1 MIMNQDNNFVDP
13 RYNEGAP
20 DSSGHIMSSYVVE
33 EKDTLPDIA
42 RKFNLTVEQL
52 LAANKDHIHDS
63 QALVQTGTRIMIP
76 KIQDRGPGQ
85 E

>member
-1 MIMNQDNNFVDP
+1 
-13 RYNEGAP
+13 
-20 DSSGHIMSSYVVE
+20 MSSYVVE

-52 LAANKDHIHDS
+52 LAANQEHIPDAS
-63 QALVQTGTRIMIP
+63 SLVQTGTRIMIP
-76 KIQDRGPGQ
+76 KIQ

>member
-1 MIMNQDNNFVDP
+1 MTQDDNFVDP

-20 DSSGHIMSSYVVE
+20 NSSGHIMSSYVVE

-42 RKFNLTVEQL
+42 RKFGLSVEQL
-52 LAANKDHIHDS
+52 LAANRDHIQDAS
-63 QALVQTGTRIMIP
+63 SLVQTGTRIMIP
-76 KIQDRGPGQ
+76 KLK